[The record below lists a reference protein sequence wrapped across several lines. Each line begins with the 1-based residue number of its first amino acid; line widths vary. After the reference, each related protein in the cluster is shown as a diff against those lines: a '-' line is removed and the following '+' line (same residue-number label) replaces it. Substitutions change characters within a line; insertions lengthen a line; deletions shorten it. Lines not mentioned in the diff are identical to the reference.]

1 MTEQELLDRARRGDE
16 DAFAQLVE
24 DNQRRLYNLALRMT
38 GRPEDAEEV
47 VQEAF
52 LNAWRGLDFFKG
64 DSTFATWVYRLTSN
78 AAIDHLRRAR
88 RAGEPLSLSGDDED
102 AATELPDPYPGPQ
115 EELERTERAAALR
128 RALDTLSPPHRQVLE
143 MRALD
148 GLSYEEIAQL
158 LDLTPGTVKSRL
170 ARARLALKKLL
181 AEDGNFSA
189 FLSSMETEQG
199 KGGGGG

>member
-1 MTEQELLDRARRGDE
+1 MTERELLDRARRGDE

-47 VQEAF
+47 VHEAF
-52 LNAWRGLDFFKG
+52 LNAWRGLDFFNV

-88 RAGEPLSLSGDDED
+88 RMGEPLSLSGDEED
-102 AATELPDPYPGPQ
+102 AATELPDPDPGPQ

>member
-1 MTEQELLDRARRGDE
+1 MTERELLDRARRGDE

-88 RAGEPLSLSGDDED
+88 RAGEPLSLSGDEED
-102 AATELPDPYPGPQ
+102 AATELPDPDPGPQ

>member
-1 MTEQELLDRARRGDE
+1 
-16 DAFAQLVE
+16 
-24 DNQRRLYNLALRMT
+24 
-38 GRPEDAEEV
+38 
-47 VQEAF
+47 
-52 LNAWRGLDFFKG
+52 
-64 DSTFATWVYRLTSN
+64 
-78 AAIDHLRRAR
+78 
-88 RAGEPLSLSGDDED
+88 
-102 AATELPDPYPGPQ
+102 
-115 EELERTERAAALR
+115 
-128 RALDTLSPPHRQVLE
+128 

>member
-88 RAGEPLSLSGDDED
+88 RAGEPLSLSGDEED
-102 AATELPDPYPGPQ
+102 AATELPDPDPGPQ

-128 RALDTLSPPHRQVLE
+128 CALDTLSPPHRQVLE

>member
-78 AAIDHLRRAR
+78 AAIDHLRWAR
-88 RAGEPLSLSGDDED
+88 RMGEPLSLSGDEED
-102 AATELPDPYPGPQ
+102 AATELPAPDPGPQ
-115 EELERTERAAALR
+115 EALERTERAAALR
-128 RALDTLSPPHRQVLE
+128 RALDALSPPHRQVLE

-158 LDLTPGTVKSRL
+158 LKLTTGTVKSRL
-170 ARARLALKKLL
+170 ARSRLALKKLL

>member
-88 RAGEPLSLSGDDED
+88 RAGEPLSLSGDEED
-102 AATELPDPYPGPQ
+102 AATELPDPDPGPQ

-128 RALDTLSPPHRQVLE
+128 CALDTLSPPHRQVLE

-148 GLSYEEIAQL
+148 GLSYAEIAQL